1 MKAVQSDEQISKH
14 LDSFLT
20 PALSQ
25 SHKCIS
31 NSIVLPSQQ
40 GAYMVYFAK
49 NQDRDLRLIAINV
62 SIDQGK

>member
-1 MKAVQSDEQISKH
+1 MKAPQSDEQLSTYLNSSLKSVLSK
-14 LDSFLT
+14 
-20 PALSQ
+20 

-49 NQDRDLRLIAINV
+49 NQDRHLLLIAINV
-62 SIDQGK
+62 STDQG